1 MHCAANYIR
10 DDISTRL
17 NDIFLKYPDYSLVIC
32 GYSLGAGIGA
42 ILSVILKSRY
52 PDLKCYGIAMPGSVL
67 SEGLANAT
75 RHFIYSY
82 VVDVDMI
89 PRGSIRSLED
99 LRDRIV
105 DALNKCNRCKLNIL
119 TRTFARTLIKRRQV
133 FHTNIDQQNLNS
145 TVSQLVI
152 RNNRRIERE
161 RLVLPGTIIHL
172 FSTDRIGL
180 FTRKTSYR
188 SRLCTYEQFSQ
199 LIIHP
204 RMWFDHFPASYSTAL
219 TSVISVSK
227 SC

>member
-1 MHCAANYIR
+1 MHRAANYIR

-52 PDLKCYGIAMPGSVL
+52 PHLKCYGIAMPGSVL
-67 SEGLANAT
+67 SERLANAT
-75 RHFIYSY
+75 RDFIYSY

-105 DALNKCNRCKLNIL
+105 DALNECNRCKLNIL
-119 TRTFARTLIKRRQV
+119 TRTFARTLIKHRQV
-133 FHTNIDQQNLNS
+133 FHTNVDS
-145 TVSQLVI
+145 TISQLVI
-152 RNNRRIERE
+152 RNNQRIERE

-188 SRLCTYEQFSQ
+188 SRLCTYEEFSQ
-199 LIIHP
+199 LIVHP
-204 RMWFDHFPASYSTAL
+204 RMWFDHFPASYSRAL
-219 TSVISVSK
+219 SNVISVISP
-227 SC
+227 